1 MAHVF
6 SIAER
11 EAFLAEVRVA
21 VVAIAARDRGP
32 LAVPV
37 WYAYAP
43 GGEIG
48 LWMDGAS
55 AKVRELRRE
64 GRLTLCVQDA
74 TRPYRYVSVEGPVT
88 GIAPIDVERELRP
101 LIARYLGADAV
112 EAYLAGFG
120 GADGVRGDVW
130 VRVAPAHWRAEQL

>member
-1 MAHVF
+1 MAHVL

-11 EAFLAEVRVA
+11 EAFLAEARVA
-21 VVAIAARDRGP
+21 VLSVAAPGRGP

-37 WYAYAP
+37 WYAYTP

-48 LWMDGAS
+48 LWMDGDS
-55 AKVRELRRE
+55 LKLRRLQRE
-64 GRLTLCVQDA
+64 GRLSLCVQDA
-74 TRPYRYVSVEGPVT
+74 TRPYRYVSVEGAVT
-88 GIAPIDVERELRP
+88 GIAPIDCERELRP
-101 LIARYLGADAV
+101 LIARYLGADGV
-112 EAYLAGFG
+112 EPYLATFG

>member
-6 SIAER
+6 SQVER

-21 VVAIAARDRGP
+21 VVAIGATGRGP

-55 AKVRELRRE
+55 AKVRHLRRE
-64 GRLTLCVQDA
+64 GRMTLCVQDA
-74 TRPYRYVSVEGPVT
+74 TPPYRYVSVEGKLT
-88 GIAPIDVERELRP
+88 GIAPIDVERDLRP
-101 LIARYLGADAV
+101 LVARYLGAAAVDAYI
-112 EAYLAGFG
+112 EGYG
-120 GADGVRGDVW
+120 GPDGLRGDVW
-130 VRVAPAHWRAEQL
+130 VRVAPRHWRAERL